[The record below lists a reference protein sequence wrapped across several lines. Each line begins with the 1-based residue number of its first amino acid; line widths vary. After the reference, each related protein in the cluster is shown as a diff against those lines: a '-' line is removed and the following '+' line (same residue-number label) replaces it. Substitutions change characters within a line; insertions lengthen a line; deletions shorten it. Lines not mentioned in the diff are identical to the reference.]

1 MGSTCRHRIGNITL
15 MRTME
20 DEVSLRQNKKN
31 VSFVSVYISL
41 LWFSQYSVALETIIM
56 QDRLSI
62 VTSNTPIRLRTN
74 LVI

>member
-1 MGSTCRHRIGNITL
+1 